1 MIILFYSDNCEFCKK
16 MLEYIQKNNIIK
28 NFNMINIDKL
38 KEIPKNIT
46 IVPTIIDSKIEAPL
60 EGRKA
65 FEFIINQ
72 KYFYHPT
79 NNIDYWV
86 KNCIPKPVIDEDAKA
101 IERHNFAF
109 ANFNDEKPTVTKEE
123 PKKIQVSIDRKTLAL
138 MKLRR

>member
-1 MIILFYSDNCEFCKK
+1 

-46 IVPTIIDSKIEAPL
+46 IVPTIIDPKIEAPL